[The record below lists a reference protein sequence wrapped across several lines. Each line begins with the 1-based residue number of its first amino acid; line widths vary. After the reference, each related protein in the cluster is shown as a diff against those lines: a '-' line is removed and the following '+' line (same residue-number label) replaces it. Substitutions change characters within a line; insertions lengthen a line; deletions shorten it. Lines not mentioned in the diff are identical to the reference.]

1 MLCLSEM
8 NPILEMELDTSNQIP
23 LMMKIFS
30 VLFASLLLMAF
41 AVANEESTSWSIDES
56 HSSISFKVRHLGISN
71 VRGEFLTYDANIM
84 MDGAD
89 LSTLSVSASI
99 ETASVDTGNERRDG
113 HLRSD
118 DFFGAEA
125 FPMMTFVSTGV
136 TEVEGSKFH
145 LAGDLTIRD
154 VTQSVMLEGEF
165 LGTAM
170 MRDTERAGFEATTTI
185 NRKDFNLSWDQ
196 LTEAGGVIVGHNVE
210 ISLELELIKD
220 E

>member
-1 MLCLSEM
+1 
-8 NPILEMELDTSNQIP
+8 
-23 LMMKIFS
+23 MKLFS
-30 VLFASLLLMAF
+30 LFFATLFFVAF
-41 AVANEESTSWSIDES
+41 TLTNEEPSSWSIDNS

-71 VRGEFLTYDANIM
+71 VRGEFLTYDADIT
-84 MDGAD
+84 MDGDD
-89 LSTLSVSASI
+89 LSSLAVNATI
-99 ETASVDTGNERRDG
+99 ETASIDTGNERRDG

-118 DFFGAEA
+118 DFFGSEE
-125 FPMMTFVSTGV
+125 FPSLTFVSTGV
-136 TEVEGSKFH
+136 TKVDGSDFH
-145 LAGDLTIRD
+145 LQGDLTIRD
-154 VTQSVMLEGEF
+154 VTQSVVLDGSF

-220 E
+220 